1 MSDAATEI
9 LMEQVSDEILKMSV
23 SDFFALLDE
32 YGFDGSYDR
41 MCDILS
47 DVVDAIV
54 EDRSL

>member
-9 LMEQVSDEILKMSV
+9 LTEQVSDEILKMSV

-32 YGFDGSYDR
+32 YYFNGNYDR
-41 MCDILS
+41 MCIILTEL
-47 DVVDAIV
+47 VDAIV